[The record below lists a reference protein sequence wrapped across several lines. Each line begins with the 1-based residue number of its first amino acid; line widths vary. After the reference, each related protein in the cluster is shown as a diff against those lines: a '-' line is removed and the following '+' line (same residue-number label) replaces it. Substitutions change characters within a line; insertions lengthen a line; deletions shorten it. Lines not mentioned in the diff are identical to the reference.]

1 MNGTMPIL
9 SFLLKVTNRCNFDC
23 DHCYFRHKAD
33 LSYNSRPA
41 DMSDHTLQLFGA
53 SLGEYVRESGLTEVE
68 IVFHG
73 GEPLILGTSYIERA
87 IHTIKSFLPSKFNI
101 RFALQ
106 TNGSLIDSVVIDTF
120 HKLDV
125 SISVSLDGPL
135 IAQDRHRRFANGRS
149 SFDVVSENIHKYLLY
164 GAGRDIYD
172 GLLAV
177 IDLRNKPL
185 DVFECLEAH
194 ALRSLDFLFPDGT
207 HDNPPPGITGENY
220 RLHREYADW
229 LIDIFDFWFDRG
241 EHHIKI
247 RLFDNI
253 LALLIG
259 GQSDTEGIG
268 KQSLSFL
275 TIETDGEIRDSDVL
289 GVAFEHASR
298 FGDGHFLGK
307 RCFEKLLNSNDFQKQ
322 LRLYSSTSLCSECA
336 VCNWRDVCGGGF
348 LAHRY
353 CGDNGFSNPCIY
365 CGNIQALIEHVR
377 TRLQKK
383 LAKCGRECAKTKEE
397 VLAARH
403 DNLNFL
409 TEAQSLPRV
418 WDIPTAAN
426 DEIALF
432 RSGAHGNI
440 SETGCVDI
448 PESSILTPEHPSFWQ
463 TVEKGVRDLVHFLT
477 YRLNCITYSSC
488 QGHHLSHG
496 NGFRRRNVGILC
508 RDGIEFSYLLSALK
522 SASRHTGEEVVDVAM
537 GQVITENSELDTIE
551 ITFLPNEKNPIEYFS
566 SVDKAYEEFI
576 LGLHQEF
583 SQPPTVWEIP
593 VDNSAEIDIEDI
605 RGTFSNYSFSD
616 EIAIVGDRVIVST
629 KEPYYRNEA
638 LAVRHYARVGNIAIV
653 NNHAWSLLFWTRVLS
668 TLKGCDAVSSHQI
681 IHIDYH
687 SDLMMPQ
694 LFYSSAVGT
703 FMDFFTKEPVLFDD
717 EKTIEK
723 AIYSTAIGPGSFL
736 LPFFYLQNGRQIR
749 YDHIYPGKKREESDR
764 APRRYTI
771 GKNGPPILKQYGPT
785 LTLRNGAEKERNIEI
800 RSHSAKRAEFPA
812 IVGDIVFL
820 DIDLDFFSNKMGG
833 TTDWRTN
840 PGWHPDDGELKQ
852 LFDYVRDMAERIVL
866 SGTPVIVSIA
876 TSTNFCPPEV
886 ALPALQQLLL
896 LFKTGGLIRS
906 KEQW

>member
-1 MNGTMPIL
+1 
-9 SFLLKVTNRCNFDC
+9 
-23 DHCYFRHKAD
+23 
-33 LSYNSRPA
+33 
-41 DMSDHTLQLFGA
+41 MSDHTLHLFGA
-53 SLGEYVRESGLTEVE
+53 SIGEYVRESGLTEVE

-73 GEPLILGTSYIERA
+73 GEPLILGNSYIERA

-106 TNGSLIDSVVIDTF
+106 TNGSLVDSVVIDTF

-125 SISVSLDGPL
+125 SISVSLDGPS

-149 SFDVVSENIHKYLLY
+149 SFDVVSGNIQKYLLN
-164 GAGRDIYD
+164 GAGRNIYD

-185 DVFECLEAH
+185 LVFECLEAH

-207 HDNPPPGITGENY
+207 HENPPPGITRENF
-220 RLHREYADW
+220 RSHREYADW
-229 LIDIFDFWFDRG
+229 LIDIFNFWFDRG
-241 EHHIKI
+241 EHNIKI
-247 RLFDNI
+247 RLFDNV

-275 TIETDGEIRDSDVL
+275 TIETDGEIRDSDIL

-307 RCFEKLLNSNDFQKQ
+307 RCFEKLLNSNDFQKK
-322 LRLYSSTSLCSECA
+322 LRLYSSTSLCSECS
-336 VCNWRDVCGGGF
+336 VCYWRGICGGGF

-353 CGDNGFSNPCIY
+353 FGDNGFSNPSIY
-365 CGNIQALIEHVR
+365 CGNIQALLEHVR
-377 TRLQKK
+377 TRMKKK
-383 LAKCGRECAKTKEE
+383 LAQCGVECAKTKDG
-397 VLAARH
+397 VFTTRH
-403 DNLNFL
+403 DNLNFC
-409 TEAQSLPRV
+409 TDAQSFSRK
-418 WDIPTAAN
+418 WDIPITAN
-426 DEIALF
+426 NEMTLF

-448 PESSILTPEHPSFWQ
+448 PESPILTPEHPNFLQ
-463 TVEKGVRDLVHFLT
+463 TIEREVRDIVHFLVHK
-477 YRLNCITYSSC
+477 LNCITYSNC
-488 QGHHLSHG
+488 PGHRLSHDKV
-496 NGFRRRNVGILC
+496 FRRRNIGILC
-508 RDGIEFSYLLSALK
+508 RDGVELSYLLSALK
-522 SASRHTGEEVVDVAM
+522 SSSRYTGEEAVGVEMGRVV
-537 GQVITENSELDTIE
+537 TEKGELDTIE
-551 ITFLPNEKNPIEYFS
+551 ITFLPNEKNPTEYFS
-566 SVDKAYEEFI
+566 SVDKANDEFI

-605 RGTFSNYSFSD
+605 RRTFSNYSFS
-616 EIAIVGDRVIVST
+616 EIAIVGDRAIVST

-638 LAVRHYARVGNIAIV
+638 LAVRHYARAGNIAIV
-653 NNHAWSLLFWTRVLS
+653 NNHAWSLSFWTRLLS
-668 TLKGCDAVSSHQI
+668 TWTGCDSVSAYQI

-694 LFYSSAVGT
+694 LFYSSAMGT

-736 LPFFYLQNGRQIR
+736 LPFFYLQNGRRIR
-749 YDHIYPGKKREESDR
+749 YDHIYPGKKREGSDR
-764 APRRYTI
+764 APRRYTV
-771 GKNGPPILKQYGPT
+771 GKNGPPILKNYGPT

-866 SGTPVIVSIA
+866 SGKPVIVSIA
-876 TSTNFCPPEV
+876 TSTNFCPPEI
-886 ALPALQQLLL
+886 ALPALQQLILF
-896 LFKTGGLIRS
+896 FKTGGLIRS

>member
-1 MNGTMPIL
+1 MMTIS

-53 SLGEYVRESGLTEVE
+53 SLGEYVRESGIAEVE

-73 GEPLILGTSYIERA
+73 GEPLILETSYIERA

-106 TNGSLIDSVVIDTF
+106 TNGSLVDSVVIDTF

-149 SFDVVSENIHKYLLY
+149 SFDVVSGNIQKYLLS

-185 DVFECLEAH
+185 LVFECLEAH

-207 HDNPPPGITGENY
+207 HENPPPGITRENF
-220 RLHREYADW
+220 RSHREYADW
-229 LIDIFDFWFDRG
+229 LIDIFNFWFDRG
-241 EHHIKI
+241 EHNIKI

-268 KQSLSFL
+268 KQILSFL

-307 RCFEKLLNSNDFQKQ
+307 RCFEKLLNSNDFQEK
-322 LRLYSSTSLCSECA
+322 LRLYSSTSLCSECSG
-336 VCNWRDVCGGGF
+336 CYWRGICGGGF

-353 CGDNGFSNPCIY
+353 FSDNGFSNPSIY
-365 CGNIQALIEHVR
+365 CGNIQALLEHVR
-377 TRLQKK
+377 TRMKKK
-383 LAKCGRECAKTKEE
+383 LAKCEVECEKTKEG
-397 VLAARH
+397 AFTAKH
-403 DNLNFL
+403 DNLNFF
-409 TEAQSLPRV
+409 TDAQSFSRN
-418 WDIPTAAN
+418 WDIPITAN
-426 DEIALF
+426 
-432 RSGAHGNI
+432 N
-440 SETGCVDI
+440 
-448 PESSILTPEHPSFWQ
+448 ESML
-463 TVEKGVRDLVHFLT
+463 DL
-477 YRLNCITYSSC
+477 
-488 QGHHLSHG
+488 Q
-496 NGFRRRNVGILC
+496 
-508 RDGIEFSYLLSALK
+508 
-522 SASRHTGEEVVDVAM
+522 
-537 GQVITENSELDTIE
+537 
-551 ITFLPNEKNPIEYFS
+551 
-566 SVDKAYEEFI
+566 
-576 LGLHQEF
+576 QEF

-593 VDNSAEIDIEDI
+593 IDNSAEIDIEDI
-605 RGTFSNYSFSD
+605 RRTFSNYSFS
-616 EIAIVGDRVIVST
+616 EIAIVGDRVVVST

-653 NNHAWSLLFWTRVLS
+653 NNHAWSLSFWTRVLS
-668 TLKGCDAVSSHQI
+668 TWTGCDAVSSHQI

-694 LFYSSAVGT
+694 LFYSSAMGT

-736 LPFFYLQNGRQIR
+736 LPFFYLQNGRRIR
-749 YDHIYPGKKREESDR
+749 YDHIYPGKKREGSDR

-840 PGWHPDDGELKQ
+840 PGWHPDDGELRQ

-866 SGTPVIVSIA
+866 SGRPVIVNIA

-886 ALPALQQLLL
+886 ALPALQQLI
-896 LFKTGGLIRS
+896 LFLKTGGLIRS